1 MYRMHL
7 QHMGTLLDEHGN
19 HLAELLYAEEQEL
32 LQVQWSGNI
41 TGREVI
47 YVAEEFLKLQKKL
60 QVSLLLN
67 DKSHATGDW
76 ADCMEWLEYDWL
88 PQVISEGLRAV
99 AYVFSPDI
107 GNHYASIE
115 FSDRVGQH
123 LPIKLFYDVPSAW
136 NWLDTQIPMNPNTS
150 GRDFAAQA

>member
-1 MYRMHL
+1 MHL
-7 QHMGTLLDEHGN
+7 QHTGTLLDEHGN
-19 HLAELLYAEEQEL
+19 HLVELFYAAEQEL
-32 LQVQWSGNI
+32 LQVQWFGNI

-47 YVAEEFLKLQKKL
+47 YVAKEFQKLQKKL

-88 PQVISEGLRAV
+88 PQVITEGLRAV

-107 GNHYASIE
+107 GSHSASIE
-115 FSDRVGQH
+115 FSGRVGQH
-123 LPIKLFYDVPSAW
+123 LPIKLFFDVASARE
-136 NWLDTQIPMNPNTS
+136 WLDTQIPMNPNTS
-150 GRDFAAQA
+150 GRGFAAQA